1 MHYIQIFLK
10 SYITIV
16 WRTDLHLSHYP
27 QNNSV
32 QLKHQGTP
40 CSQRCFNFSFD
51 FSLASGYENMYDY
64 LFQCSALSH
73 SLRKNRSNH

>member
-27 QNNSV
+27 QNNSF

-40 CSQRCFNFSFD
+40 CSQRCFNFSFV
-51 FSLASGYENMYDY
+51 FSLASGYENMNDFI
-64 LFQCSALSH
+64 LMWSAVTLST
-73 SLRKNRSNH
+73 